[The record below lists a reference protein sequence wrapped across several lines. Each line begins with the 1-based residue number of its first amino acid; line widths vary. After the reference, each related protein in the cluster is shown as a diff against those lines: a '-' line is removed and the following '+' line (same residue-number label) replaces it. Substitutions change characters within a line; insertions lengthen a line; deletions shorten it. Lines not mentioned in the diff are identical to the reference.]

1 MTMSVVQPVAQP
13 VVQQPIRPIWSPT
26 AWAAF
31 EVVFRPWMA
40 RRIRRVLVRAPY
52 GLPDAGP
59 VILAANHVSWWDG
72 FLLREVQRRLQP
84 AAPLFTVMLEREL
97 ARAPFLRRLG
107 AVPLDPSR
115 PASVRA
121 VFRALREERRREPA
135 PLVAWFPQGR
145 IEPSWK
151 RPLKLRPGIP
161 ALARALAPCS
171 IVPVA
176 LHLEPLTTPAPTAFV
191 SVGTPIPVQ
200 AEAGSAPRL
209 GAIEWAMEV
218 EVDRVL
224 TWIEERGEDAWED
237 FERPRGR
244 TRIGGPDGRGPT

>member
-1 MTMSVVQPVAQP
+1 VTVSVIDPVAQR
-13 VVQQPIRPIWSPT
+13 PIRPIWSPGT
-26 AWAAF
+26 WAAF
-31 EVVFRPWMA
+31 EMVFRPWMA

-52 GLPDAGP
+52 GLPDTGP

-97 ARAPFLRRLG
+97 DRVPFLRRLG
-107 AVPLDPSR
+107 AIPLDPAR

-121 VFRALREERRREPA
+121 VFRALREERQRDPA

-176 LHLEPLTTPAPTAFV
+176 LHIEPLAAPAPTAFV
-191 SVGTPIPVQ
+191 SVGAPIPVQ
-200 AEAGSAPRL
+200 AETGGAPRL
-209 GAIEWAMEV
+209 GAVEWAMEV

-224 TWIEERGEDAWED
+224 AWIEERGEDA
-237 FERPRGR
+237 
-244 TRIGGPDGRGPT
+244 